1 MDTTFGT
8 PTRRAVVTVEPTS
21 HTDFG
26 TPRATKYLETFGE
39 VMARDVDL
47 GEQTRLRTAQDAAA
61 RNSQEFP
68 VLARFPISGLAGRSH
83 RGRDTSHLGSKHTGW
98 TPPTGWR
105 EEQLDVKRTDGHS
118 TKRLDEGRSMDQQSR
133 VFSRTLGGTSG
144 AIRNDSGLNLQPLK
158 AKQEQDRALQNTMD
172 KALERANQPSTS
184 SCLEF
189 RNLVDAR
196 GPPKSREM
204 CGRVLSVTRV
214 GIPIGL
220 LDGGLDG
227 IWVVTTVTYI
237 VASSGALCPSCRV
250 RL

>member
-39 VMARDVDL
+39 VLARDVDL

-184 SCLEF
+184 LLF
-189 RNLVDAR
+189 GV
-196 GPPKSREM
+196 PKP
-204 CGRVLSVTRV
+204 C
-214 GIPIGL
+214 
-220 LDGGLDG
+220 
-227 IWVVTTVTYI
+227 
-237 VASSGALCPSCRV
+237 
-250 RL
+250 